1 MNKVLYKSTNFMLER
16 RKRKYRK
23 QFYYR
28 ITWHAWSTLT
38 GDNLTNIK
46 KDLVKLQEYPKGRGW
61 YRDYLSKDTA
71 SQRYTMLLLKYN

>member
-1 MNKVLYKSTNFMLER
+1 MNKVVYKSTNFMLER

-28 ITWHAWSTLT
+28 ITWSTLT
-38 GDNLTNIK
+38 GDNLTDIK
-46 KDLVKLQEYPKGRGW
+46 KDLGNLQEYPAGRGW

-71 SQRYTMLLLKYN
+71 SQRYMMLLLKYN